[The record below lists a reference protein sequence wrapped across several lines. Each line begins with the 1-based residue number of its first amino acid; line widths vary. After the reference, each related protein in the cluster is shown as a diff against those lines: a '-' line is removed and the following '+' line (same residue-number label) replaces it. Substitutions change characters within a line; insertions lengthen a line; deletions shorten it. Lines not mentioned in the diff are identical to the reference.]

1 MKYKINDPP
10 RDKPINIESDKYK
23 IVNQLENME
32 EKNEK
37 IPNILPENSKKDD
50 DEEIKIQSSDFDD
63 LLS

>member
-1 MKYKINDPP
+1 
-10 RDKPINIESDKYK
+10 
-23 IVNQLENME
+23 ME